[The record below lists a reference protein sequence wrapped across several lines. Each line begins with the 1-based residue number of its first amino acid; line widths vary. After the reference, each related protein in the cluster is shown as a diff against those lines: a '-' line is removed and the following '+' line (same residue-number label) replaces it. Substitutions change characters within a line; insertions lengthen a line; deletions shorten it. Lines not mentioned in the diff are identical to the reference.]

1 MKISSEQLGEVLQ
14 AYGQQQR
21 QNETGTE
28 KKDKSDKLSLST
40 EMKEIQLAKENL
52 ANKEPVRQE
61 KVDSLK
67 QAIQSGNYNVSGEEV
82 AEKMLERVIVDQLV

>member
-1 MKISSEQLGEVLQ
+1 MKISNEQLGKVLQ
-14 AYGQQQR
+14 SYNQQQR
-21 QNETGTE
+21 DNKAEFE

-52 ANKEPVRQE
+52 ATEEPVRQE

-67 QAIQSGNYNVSGEEV
+67 HAIQSGNYNVSGEEV
-82 AEKMLERVIVDQLV
+82 ASKILERVTVDQLV